1 MATYLNDVQGNIP
14 DIGKFN
20 PNYTFYAEALQSRQS
35 AYDTNHEKLNNL
47 YGSLLN
53 GGMFRD
59 ENIKSRDE
67 FFKAISDDIK
77 KISGSDLSSPQN
89 VIAAERVFNQI
100 LDNKYVKQDLY
111 NYRKAQ
117 STQKHI
123 DNLRLYDKEG
133 KYWEGMDQLLN
144 YQILD
149 YKEADRDSAL
159 NVNIGDIAEGVNV
172 NDLIAKSLKDMN
184 LGDVV
189 QEISDG
195 KYITKYT
202 NGEIARSKYNMA
214 IRAILMND
222 ASVSSFYRAQGELAR
237 RNEIQALRSQG
248 MTKEQ
253 ATAQYRYNTTLSMLD
268 ENEEKYRTAYSTL
281 KNALKDKSISPEQ
294 RLDGKKTLEA
304 YNKEIAK
311 IDAQQLRLRDEAS
324 MQPQEVQDNYNRLMQ
339 FLDTEK
345 NTLKNESNSLNL
357 KSGEDVISL
366 SNIDVILG
374 DAFLNKTI
382 SDYTNLYV
390 QKDMKVEKRV
400 DEYGLEDVRY
410 RHALE
415 LEETKQENR
424 IKLEEYKKR
433 LEGNKNNPINP
444 TITPSTGIPGLS
456 NDESIDYDEGEIG
469 RYRDHSLEFRYND
482 AVSNLSAAVDDRNDF
497 LDKVMETE
505 TAKVQFKKEFGFDYK
520 KEKKQEYQRR
530 LLYDKI
536 LKNPKS
542 WILEKDAA
550 QFTELNKKLNIAES
564 KRQGA
569 LNEVTEKIKTIPW
582 NNLQGKAVG
591 NNCYPLLGY
600 LAEQL
605 EVKNGKVVG
614 FTNDKRK
621 DDAAY
626 VNTYRE
632 LLKLSGLKNTVEV
645 TRSDPSK
652 KVYKNGTL
660 VPVSYKTKEFIGDDI
675 IIASRNNKDEA
686 KIGVYKNTQV
696 VGTDDFE
703 TQMENWN
710 NMDVYLGESGRAMTF
725 SLLNGALGAS
735 GTATGWSNSRMITFN
750 DNVNS
755 ESYSEYQPIKRKMD
769 AYLNSE
775 TVYGEN
781 GSKLGEDD
789 LKEMRKSFMSGA
801 LGASGTVSI
810 TSNNGDPEKISVKFT
825 AGDTGKVYFFNMPK
839 TVLNEAPRLTRML
852 ESSTYFSG
860 NEDITIRP
868 TQMNG
873 ESVTI
878 RGNKLIYAGRE
889 IPNFQLNFDQYDR
902 VGLIEY
908 CINNLAIDANRNII
922 IR

>member
-1 MATYLNDVQGNIP
+1 MATYLKDVQGNIP
-14 DIGKFN
+14 DIEKFN

-117 STQKHI
+117 SKQKYI

-281 KNALKDKSISPEQ
+281 KKALKDKSISPEQ

-382 SDYTNLYV
+382 SDYTNLYI

-400 DEYGLEDVRY
+400 DEYGLEAVRY
-410 RHALE
+410 SHELE

-424 IKLEEYKKR
+424 IKLELIKQ
-433 LEGNKNNPINP
+433 GNNNP

-456 NDESIDYDEGEIG
+456 NDERIDYDEGEIG

-482 AVSNLSAAVDDRNDF
+482 AVSNLSAVVDERNDF

-582 NNLQGKAVG
+582 NNLQGSAVG
-591 NNCYPLLGY
+591 NEGYSLLGY

-605 EVKNGKVVG
+605 EIKNGKVVG

-626 VNTYRE
+626 VNTYKE
-632 LLKLSGLKNTVEV
+632 LLKLSGLKNTMES
-645 TRSDPSK
+645 TRFDPSK
-652 KVYKNGTL
+652 KVYKYGTA
-660 VPVSYKTKEFIGDDI
+660 VPASYETKKVIGDDF
-675 IIASRNNKDEA
+675 IIALRNQKDKA
-686 KIGVYKNTQV
+686 KIGVYENTQF

-703 TQMENWN
+703 TQMSNWN

-769 AYLNSE
+769 ANLNSE
-775 TVYGEN
+775 TVYDEA
-781 GSKLGEDD
+781 GSELVGED
-789 LKEMRKSFMSGA
+789 LEKMRKSFMSGA
-801 LGASGTVSI
+801 GNTTGTVSI
-810 TSNNGDPEKISVKFT
+810 TSNNGDSEKISVKFT

-839 TVLNEAPRLTRML
+839 TVLDEAPRLTRML

>member
-1 MATYLNDVQGNIP
+1 MATYLKDVQGNIP
-14 DIGKFN
+14 DIEKFN

-59 ENIKSRDE
+59 EDIKSRDE

-117 STQKHI
+117 SKQKYI

-159 NVNIGDIAEGVNV
+159 DVNIGDIAEGVNV

-195 KYITKYT
+195 NYITKYT

-294 RLDGKKTLEA
+294 RLDGKRTLEA

-345 NTLKNESNSLNL
+345 NTLKNESNSLKL

-382 SDYTNLYV
+382 SDYTNLYI

-400 DEYGLEDVRY
+400 DEYGLEAVRY
-410 RHALE
+410 KHELE
-415 LEETKQENR
+415 LEETRQENR
-424 IKLEEYKKR
+424 EELERIKQ
-433 LEGNKNNPINP
+433 GNKAINP

-482 AVSNLSAAVDDRNDF
+482 AVSNLSAVVDERNDF

-564 KRQGA
+564 KRQGV

-591 NNCYPLLGY
+591 NDGYSLLGY

-626 VNTYRE
+626 VNTYKE
-632 LLKLSGLKNTVEV
+632 LLKLSGLKNTKEV
-645 TRSDPSK
+645 TRFDPSK
-652 KVYKNGTL
+652 KVYKNGTA
-660 VPVSYKTKEFIGDDI
+660 VPVSYKTKEVIGDDY
-675 IIASRNNKDEA
+675 IIALRNTKDKA
-686 KIGVYKNTQV
+686 KIGVYENTQV

-703 TQMENWN
+703 TQMNNWN

-769 AYLNSE
+769 ANLNSE
-775 TVYGEN
+775 TVYDEN
-781 GSKLGEDD
+781 GNKLEGED
-789 LKEMRKSFMSGA
+789 LEKMRKSFMSGA
-801 LGASGTVSI
+801 GNTTGTLSI

-839 TVLNEAPRLTRML
+839 TVLDETPRLTRML

-908 CINNLAIDANRNII
+908 CINRLAIDANRNII

>member
-1 MATYLNDVQGNIP
+1 MATYLKDVQGNIP
-14 DIGKFN
+14 DIEKFN

-59 ENIKSRDE
+59 EDIKSRDE

-117 STQKHI
+117 SKQKYI

-159 NVNIGDIAEGVNV
+159 DVNIGDIAEGVNV

-195 KYITKYT
+195 NYITKYT

-294 RLDGKKTLEA
+294 RLDGKRTLEA

-345 NTLKNESNSLNL
+345 NTLKNESNSLKL

-382 SDYTNLYV
+382 SDYTNLYI

-410 RHALE
+410 RHELK
-415 LEETKQENR
+415 LEETRQENR
-424 IKLEEYKKR
+424 EKLELIKQ
-433 LEGNKNNPINP
+433 GNKATNP

-456 NDESIDYDEGEIG
+456 NNERIDYDEGEIG

-482 AVSNLSAAVDDRNDF
+482 AVSNLSAVVDERNDF

-582 NNLQGKAVG
+582 NNLQGSAVVG
-591 NNCYPLLGY
+591 INGYTLLGY

-626 VNTYRE
+626 VNTYKE
-632 LLKLSGLKNTVEV
+632 LLKLSGLKNTQEV
-645 TRSDPSK
+645 TRYDPSK
-652 KVYKNGTL
+652 KVYKEGTAI
-660 VPVSYKTKEFIGDDI
+660 PVAYKTKEVIGDNFI
-675 IIASRNNKDEA
+675 MALRNQKDKA
-686 KIGVYKNTQV
+686 KIGVYENTQV
-696 VGTDDFE
+696 VGYNDFE
-703 TQMENWN
+703 TQMNNWN
-710 NMDVYLGESGRAMTF
+710 HLDVYLGESGRAMTF

-769 AYLNSE
+769 ANLNSE
-775 TVYGEN
+775 TVYGED
-781 GSKLGEDD
+781 GSKLAGED
-789 LKEMRKSFMSGA
+789 LEEMRKSFMSGA
-801 LGASGTVSI
+801 GNTTGTLSI

-825 AGDTGKVYFFNMPK
+825 AGGTGKVYFFNMPK
-839 TVLNEAPRLTRML
+839 TVLDESPRVTRML

-889 IPNFQLNFDQYDR
+889 IPNLQLNFDQYDR
-902 VGLIEY
+902 VGLIED
-908 CINNLAIDANRNII
+908 CINHLAIDANRNII

>member
-1 MATYLNDVQGNIP
+1 MATYLKDVQGNIP
-14 DIGKFN
+14 NIEKFN

-59 ENIKSRDE
+59 EDIKSRDE

-100 LDNKYVKQDLY
+100 LDNKYIKQDLY

-117 STQKHI
+117 SEQKHI

-159 NVNIGDIAEGVNV
+159 DVNIGDIAEGVNV

-195 KYITKYT
+195 NYITKYT

-237 RNEIQALRSQG
+237 RNGIQALRSQG

-294 RLDGKKTLEA
+294 RLDGKRTLEA

-345 NTLKNESNSLNL
+345 NTLKNESNSLKL
-357 KSGEDVISL
+357 KSGEDVMSL

-382 SDYTNLYV
+382 SDYTNLYI

-400 DEYGLEDVRY
+400 DEYGLEAVRY
-410 RHALE
+410 RHELE
-415 LEETKQENR
+415 LEEIKQENR
-424 IKLEEYKKR
+424 EKLER
-433 LEGNKNNPINP
+433 NKAINP

-482 AVSNLSAAVDDRNDF
+482 AVSNLSAVVDERNDF

-582 NNLQGKAVG
+582 NNLQGRAVG
-591 NNCYPLLGY
+591 NEGYSLLGY

-632 LLKLSGLKNTVEV
+632 LLKLSGLKDTREV
-645 TRSDPSK
+645 IRSK
-652 KVYKNGTL
+652 KVYKYGTTA
-660 VPVSYKTKEFIGDDI
+660 PVAYRTKEVIGDDF
-675 IIASRNNKDEA
+675 IIASRNKKDKA
-686 KIGVYKNTQV
+686 KVGVYENTQF
-696 VGTDDFE
+696 VGFDDFE
-703 TQMENWN
+703 TQMSNWDD
-710 NMDVYLGESGRAMTF
+710 MDVYLGESGRAMTF
-725 SLLNGALGAS
+725 ALLNGALGAS

-755 ESYSEYQPIKRKMD
+755 ELYSEYQPIKTKMD
-769 AYLNSE
+769 ANLNSQ
-775 TVYGEN
+775 TVYDEKGTKLDGEN
-781 GSKLGEDD
+781 LD
-789 LKEMRKSFMSGA
+789 EMRKSFMSGA
-801 LGASGTVSI
+801 GNTTGTLSI

-839 TVLNEAPRLTRML
+839 TVLDETPRITRML

-908 CINNLAIDANRNII
+908 CINHLAINANRNII

>member
-1 MATYLNDVQGNIP
+1 MATYLKDVQGNIP
-14 DIGKFN
+14 DIEKFN

-59 ENIKSRDE
+59 EDIKSRDE

-117 STQKHI
+117 SKQKYI

-159 NVNIGDIAEGVNV
+159 DVNIGDIAEGVNV

-195 KYITKYT
+195 NYITKYT

-294 RLDGKKTLEA
+294 RLDGKRTLEA

-311 IDAQQLRLRDEAS
+311 IDAQQLRLQDEAS

-345 NTLKNESNSLNL
+345 NTLKNESNSLKL

-374 DAFLNKTI
+374 DAFLNKTV
-382 SDYTNLYV
+382 SDYTNLYI

-410 RHALE
+410 RHELK
-415 LEETKQENR
+415 LEETRQENR
-424 IKLEEYKKR
+424 EKLEQIKQ
-433 LEGNKNNPINP
+433 GNKAINP

-469 RYRDHSLEFRYND
+469 RYRDHSMEFRYND
-482 AVSNLSAAVDDRNDF
+482 AVSNLSAVVGERNDF

-582 NNLQGKAVG
+582 NNLQGSAVAG
-591 NNCYPLLGY
+591 IDGYTLLGY
-600 LAEQL
+600 LTEQL

-626 VNTYRE
+626 VNTYKE
-632 LLKLSGLKNTVEV
+632 LLKLSGLKNTKEV

-652 KVYKNGTL
+652 KVYKDGTA
-660 VPVSYKTKEFIGDDI
+660 VPVSYKTKEVIGDDY
-675 IIASRNNKDEA
+675 IIALRNQKDKA
-686 KIGVYKNTQV
+686 KIGVYENTQV
-696 VGTDDFE
+696 VGYDDFE
-703 TQMENWN
+703 TQMNNWN

-725 SLLNGALGAS
+725 ALLNGALGAS

-755 ESYSEYQPIKRKMD
+755 ELYSEYQPIKTKMD
-769 AYLNSE
+769 ANLNSE
-775 TVYGEN
+775 TVYDEDRNILKGE
-781 GSKLGEDD
+781 KL
-789 LKEMRKSFMSGA
+789 KTMRKSFMSGA
-801 LGASGTVSI
+801 GNTTGTLSI

-825 AGDTGKVYFFNMPK
+825 AGDTGEVYFFNMPK
-839 TVLNEAPRLTRML
+839 TVLDETPRLTRML

-908 CINNLAIDANRNII
+908 CINHLAINANRNII
-922 IR
+922 IRN

>member
-1 MATYLNDVQGNIP
+1 MATYLKDVQGNIP
-14 DIGKFN
+14 NIEKFN

-59 ENIKSRDE
+59 EDIKSRDE

-100 LDNKYVKQDLY
+100 LDNKYIKQDLY

-117 STQKHI
+117 SKQKYI

-133 KYWEGMDQLLN
+133 KYWEGMGQLLN

-159 NVNIGDIAEGVNV
+159 DVNIGDIAEGVNV

-195 KYITKYT
+195 HYITKYT

-294 RLDGKKTLEA
+294 RLDGKRTLEA

-345 NTLKNESNSLNL
+345 NTLKNERNSLKL

-382 SDYTNLYV
+382 SDYTNLYI

-410 RHALE
+410 RHELE
-415 LEETKQENR
+415 LEEVKQENR
-424 IKLEEYKKR
+424 EKLELIKQ
-433 LEGNKNNPINP
+433 GNKAIKP

-456 NDESIDYDEGEIG
+456 NDERIEYDEGEIG
-469 RYRDHSLEFRYND
+469 RYRDHSLEFRYNE
-482 AVSNLSAAVDDRNDF
+482 AVSNLSAVVDERNDF

-550 QFTELNKKLNIAES
+550 QFTELNKKLNIAEA

-569 LNEVTEKIKTIPW
+569 LNEVTEKIKKIPW
-582 NNLQGKAVG
+582 NNLQGSAVG
-591 NNCYPLLGY
+591 NDGYSLLGY

-626 VNTYRE
+626 VNTYKE
-632 LLKLSGLKNTVEV
+632 LLKLSGLKTTQEV
-645 TRSDPSK
+645 TK
-652 KVYKNGTL
+652 AYKYGTT
-660 VPVSYKTKEFIGDDI
+660 VPLFSYKTNSYKTKKVIGDDF
-675 IIASRNNKDEA
+675 IIALRNEKDKA
-686 KIGVYKNTQV
+686 KIGVYENTQF

-703 TQMENWN
+703 TDMDNWN
-710 NMDVYLGESGRAMTF
+710 KMDVYLGESGRAMTF
-725 SLLNGALGAS
+725 ALLNGALGAS

-755 ESYSEYQPIKRKMD
+755 ESYSEYLPIKTKMD
-769 AYLNSE
+769 ANLNSV
-775 TVYGEN
+775 TVYDGN
-781 GSKLGEDD
+781 GSKLDGEG
-789 LKEMRKSFMSGA
+789 LEEMRKSFMSGA
-801 LGASGTVSI
+801 GNTTGTLSI

-839 TVLNEAPRLTRML
+839 TVLDETPRITRML

-908 CINNLAIDANRNII
+908 CINRLAIDANKNII

>member
-1 MATYLNDVQGNIP
+1 MATYLKDVQGNIP
-14 DIGKFN
+14 DIEKFN

-59 ENIKSRDE
+59 EDIKSRDE

-89 VIAAERVFNQI
+89 VIAAERVFNQV

-117 STQKHI
+117 SKQKYI

-144 YQILD
+144 YQISD
-149 YKEADRDSAL
+149 YKELDRDSAL
-159 NVNIGDIAEGVNV
+159 DVNIGDIAEGVNV

-195 KYITKYT
+195 NYITKYT

-294 RLDGKKTLEA
+294 RLDGKRTLEA

-311 IDAQQLRLRDEAS
+311 IDAQQLRLQDEAS

-345 NTLKNESNSLNL
+345 NTLKNESNSLKL

-382 SDYTNLYV
+382 SDYTNLYI

-400 DEYGLEDVRY
+400 DEYGLEAVRY
-410 RHALE
+410 GHELK
-415 LEETKQENR
+415 LEETRQENR
-424 IKLEEYKKR
+424 IELEKIKQ
-433 LEGNKNNPINP
+433 GNKAINP

-456 NDESIDYDEGEIG
+456 NDERIDYDEGEIG

-482 AVSNLSAAVDDRNDF
+482 AVSNLSAVVDERNDL

-569 LNEVTEKIKTIPW
+569 LNEVTEKIKTVPW
-582 NNLQGKAVG
+582 NNLQGSAVG
-591 NNCYPLLGY
+591 NEGYSLLGY

-626 VNTYRE
+626 VNTYKE
-632 LLKLSGLKNTVEV
+632 LLKLSGLKNTKEV
-645 TRSDPSK
+645 TRFDPSK
-652 KVYKNGTL
+652 KVYKDGMA
-660 VPVSYKTKEFIGDDI
+660 VPVSYKTKEVIGDDF
-675 IIASRNNKDEA
+675 IIASRNKKDKAE
-686 KIGVYKNTQV
+686 KGVYDNTQV

-703 TQMENWN
+703 TQMNNWN

-755 ESYSEYQPIKRKMD
+755 ELYSEYQPIKTKMD
-769 AYLNSE
+769 ANLNSE
-775 TVYGEN
+775 KTVYDEKGE
-781 GSKLGEDD
+781 KLDEEK
-789 LKEMRKSFMSGA
+789 LAEMRKSFMSGA
-801 LGASGTVSI
+801 GNTTGTLSI
-810 TSNNGDPEKISVKFT
+810 TSNNGDSEKISVKFT

-839 TVLNEAPRLTRML
+839 TVLDETPRITRML

-908 CINNLAIDANRNII
+908 CINRLAIDANRNII

>member
-1 MATYLNDVQGNIP
+1 MATYLKDVQGNIP
-14 DIGKFN
+14 DIEKFN

-59 ENIKSRDE
+59 EDIKSRDE

-117 STQKHI
+117 SKQKYI

-159 NVNIGDIAEGVNV
+159 DVNIGDIAEGVNV

-195 KYITKYT
+195 NYITKYT

-294 RLDGKKTLEA
+294 RLDGKRTLEA

-311 IDAQQLRLRDEAS
+311 IDAQQLRLQDEAS

-345 NTLKNESNSLNL
+345 NTLKNESNSLKL

-382 SDYTNLYV
+382 SDYTNLYI

-400 DEYGLEDVRY
+400 NEYGLEDVRY
-410 RHALE
+410 RHELE
-415 LEETKQENR
+415 LEDTRQENR
-424 IKLEEYKKR
+424 IKLERIKQ
-433 LEGNKNNPINP
+433 GNKPINP

-456 NDESIDYDEGEIG
+456 NDEKINYDEGEIG
-469 RYRDHSLEFRYND
+469 RYRDHSLEFRYNN
-482 AVSNLSAAVDDRNDF
+482 AVSNLSAVVDERNDF

-569 LNEVTEKIKTIPW
+569 LNEVTEKIKTIHW
-582 NNLQGKAVG
+582 NNLQGSAVG
-591 NNCYPLLGY
+591 NNGYSLLGY

-632 LLKLSGLKNTVEV
+632 LLKLSGLGNTRELI
-645 TRSDPSK
+645 RSDPSK
-652 KVYKNGTL
+652 KVYKDGIYIPAT
-660 VPVSYKTKEFIGDDI
+660 YKTREFLGDDL
-675 IIASRNNKDEA
+675 IIASRNEKDKA
-686 KIGVYKNTQV
+686 KIGVYENTQV

-703 TQMENWN
+703 TDMNNWN

-755 ESYSEYQPIKRKMD
+755 ESYSEYQPIKTKMD
-769 AYLNSE
+769 ANLNSE
-775 TVYGEN
+775 TVY
-781 GSKLGEDD
+781 DD
-789 LKEMRKSFMSGA
+789 NESELTGDELAKMRKSFMSGA
-801 LGASGTVSI
+801 GNTTGTLSI
-810 TSNNGDPEKISVKFT
+810 TSNNGDSEKISVKFT
-825 AGDTGKVYFFNMPK
+825 AGDTGEVYFFKMPK
-839 TVLNEAPRLTRML
+839 TVLDEAPRLTRML

>member
-1 MATYLNDVQGNIP
+1 MATYLKDVQGNIP
-14 DIGKFN
+14 DIEKFN

-59 ENIKSRDE
+59 EDIKSRDE

-89 VIAAERVFNQI
+89 VIAAERVFTQI
-100 LDNKYVKQDLY
+100 LDNKYIKQDLY

-117 STQKHI
+117 SEQKHI

-195 KYITKYT
+195 YHITKYT

-281 KNALKDKSISPEQ
+281 KNALKDKNISPEQ
-294 RLDGKKTLEA
+294 RLDGKRTLKA
-304 YNKEIAK
+304 YDKEIAK

-345 NTLKNESNSLNL
+345 NTLKNERNSLKL

-382 SDYTNLYV
+382 SDYTNLYI

-410 RHALE
+410 KHELE
-415 LEETKQENR
+415 LEEVRQVNR
-424 IKLEEYKKR
+424 EKLELIKQ
-433 LEGNKNNPINP
+433 GNKAINP

-456 NDESIDYDEGEIG
+456 NDESIEYDEGEIG
-469 RYRDHSLEFRYND
+469 RYRDHSLEFRYNE
-482 AVSNLSAAVDDRNDF
+482 AVSNLSAVVDERNDF

-582 NNLQGKAVG
+582 NNLQGSAVG
-591 NNCYPLLGY
+591 NEGYSLLGY

-626 VNTYRE
+626 IKTYRE
-632 LLKLSGLKNTVEV
+632 LLKLSGLKDTREV
-645 TRSDPSK
+645 TRAK
-652 KVYKNGTL
+652 KGLVYP
-660 VPVSYKTKEFIGDDI
+660 VPYKTKEVIGDDF
-675 IIASRNNKDEA
+675 IIASRNKKDKA
-686 KIGVYKNTQV
+686 KVGVYENTQF
-696 VGTDDFE
+696 VGFDDFE
-703 TQMENWN
+703 TQMNNWN
-710 NMDVYLGESGRAMTF
+710 YMDVYLGESGRAMTF
-725 SLLNGALGAS
+725 ALLNGALGAS

-755 ESYSEYQPIKRKMD
+755 ELYSEYQPIKTKMD
-769 AYLNSE
+769 ANLNSQ
-775 TVYGEN
+775 TVYDDIGK
-781 GSKLGEDD
+781 KLTGED
-789 LKEMRKSFMSGA
+789 LEKMRKSFMSGA
-801 LGASGTVSI
+801 GNTTGTLSI

-839 TVLNEAPRLTRML
+839 TVLDETPRITRML

-908 CINNLAIDANRNII
+908 CINHLAIGANRNII

>member
-1 MATYLNDVQGNIP
+1 MATYLKDVQGNIP
-14 DIGKFN
+14 DIEKFN

-59 ENIKSRDE
+59 EDIKSRDE

-89 VIAAERVFNQI
+89 VIAAERVFNQV

-117 STQKHI
+117 SKQKYI

-159 NVNIGDIAEGVNV
+159 DVNIGDIAEGVNV

-195 KYITKYT
+195 NYITKYT

-294 RLDGKKTLEA
+294 RLDGKRTLEA

-311 IDAQQLRLRDEAS
+311 IDAQQLRLQDEAS

-345 NTLKNESNSLNL
+345 NTLKNESNSLKL

-382 SDYTNLYV
+382 SDYTNLYI

-400 DEYGLEDVRY
+400 DEYGLEAVRY
-410 RHALE
+410 GHELK
-415 LEETKQENR
+415 LEETRQENR
-424 IKLEEYKKR
+424 IELEKIKQ
-433 LEGNKNNPINP
+433 GNKAINP

-456 NDESIDYDEGEIG
+456 NDERIDYDEGEIG

-482 AVSNLSAAVDDRNDF
+482 AVSNLSAVVDERNDF

-569 LNEVTEKIKTIPW
+569 LNEVTEKIKTVPW
-582 NNLQGKAVG
+582 NNLQGSAVG
-591 NNCYPLLGY
+591 NEGYSLLGY

-626 VNTYRE
+626 VNTYKE
-632 LLKLSGLKNTVEV
+632 LLKLSGLKNTKEV
-645 TRSDPSK
+645 IRSK
-652 KVYKNGTL
+652 QVYKDGVTI
-660 VPVSYKTKEFIGDDI
+660 PVAYRTKEVVGDNF
-675 IIASRNNKDEA
+675 IIASRNKKDKAE
-686 KIGVYKNTQV
+686 KGVYDNTQV

-703 TQMENWN
+703 TDMNNWN

-755 ESYSEYQPIKRKMD
+755 ESYSEYQPIKTKMD
-769 AYLNSE
+769 ANLNSE
-775 TVYGEN
+775 KTVYDEKGE
-781 GSKLGEDD
+781 KLDEEE
-789 LKEMRKSFMSGA
+789 LAEMRKSFMSGA
-801 LGASGTVSI
+801 GNTTGTLSI
-810 TSNNGDPEKISVKFT
+810 TSNNGDSEKISVKFT

-839 TVLNEAPRLTRML
+839 TVLDETPRLTRML

-908 CINNLAIDANRNII
+908 CINRLAIDANRNII

>member
-1 MATYLNDVQGNIP
+1 MATYLKDVQGNIP
-14 DIGKFN
+14 NIEKFN

-59 ENIKSRDE
+59 EDIKSRDE

-89 VIAAERVFNQI
+89 VIAAERVFNQV

-117 STQKHI
+117 SKQKYI

-144 YQILD
+144 YQISD

-159 NVNIGDIAEGVNV
+159 DVNIGDIAEGVNV

-195 KYITKYT
+195 NYITKYT

-294 RLDGKKTLEA
+294 RLDGKRTLEA

-311 IDAQQLRLRDEAS
+311 IDAQQLRLGDEAS

-345 NTLKNESNSLNL
+345 NTLKNESNSLKL

-382 SDYTNLYV
+382 SDYTNLYI

-410 RHALE
+410 KHELE
-415 LEETKQENR
+415 LEETRQENR
-424 IKLEEYKKR
+424 IKLEQIKQ
-433 LEGNKNNPINP
+433 GNKAINP
-444 TITPSTGIPGLS
+444 TITPSTGIPVLS

-482 AVSNLSAAVDDRNDF
+482 AVSNLSAVVDERNDF

-582 NNLQGKAVG
+582 NNLQGRAVG
-591 NNCYPLLGY
+591 NDGYSLLGY

-605 EVKNGKVVG
+605 EVKNGKIVG

-626 VNTYRE
+626 VNTYKE
-632 LLKLSGLKNTVEV
+632 LLKLSGLKNTKEF
-645 TRSDPSK
+645 TRDG
-652 KVYKNGTL
+652 NAFL
-660 VPVSYKTKEFIGDDI
+660 VSYKTKVVIGDDF
-675 IIASRNNKDEA
+675 IIASRNKKDKA
-686 KIGVYKNTQV
+686 KIGVYENTQF
-696 VGTDDFE
+696 VGYDDFE
-703 TQMENWN
+703 TQMNNWN

-769 AYLNSE
+769 ANLNSE
-775 TVYGEN
+775 TVYDEGGN
-781 GSKLGEDD
+781 KLGGDD
-789 LKEMRKSFMSGA
+789 LEKMRKSFMSGA
-801 LGASGTVSI
+801 GNTTGTLSI

-825 AGDTGKVYFFNMPK
+825 AGDTGEVYFFNMPK
-839 TVLNEAPRLTRML
+839 TVLDETPRLTRML
-852 ESSTYFSG
+852 ESSKYFSG

-908 CINNLAIDANRNII
+908 CINRLAIDANRNII

>member
-1 MATYLNDVQGNIP
+1 MATYLKDVQGNIP
-14 DIGKFN
+14 DIEKFN

-59 ENIKSRDE
+59 EDIKSRDE

-89 VIAAERVFNQI
+89 VIAAERVFNQV

-117 STQKHI
+117 SKQKYI

-159 NVNIGDIAEGVNV
+159 DVNIGDIAEGVNV

-195 KYITKYT
+195 NYITKYT

-294 RLDGKKTLEA
+294 RLDGKRTLEA

-311 IDAQQLRLRDEAS
+311 IDAQQLRLQDEAS

-345 NTLKNESNSLNL
+345 NTLKNESNSLKL

-382 SDYTNLYV
+382 SDYTNLYI

-400 DEYGLEDVRY
+400 DEYGLETVRY
-410 RHALE
+410 RHELE
-415 LEETKQENR
+415 LEETRQENR
-424 IKLEEYKKR
+424 KELERIKQ
-433 LEGNKNNPINP
+433 GNKAINP
-444 TITPSTGIPGLS
+444 AITPSTGIPGLS
-456 NDESIDYDEGEIG
+456 NDERIDYDEGEIG

-482 AVSNLSAAVDDRNDF
+482 AVSNLSAVVDERNDF

-505 TAKVQFKKEFGFDYK
+505 TAKVQF
-520 KEKKQEYQRR
+520 
-530 LLYDKI
+530 
-536 LKNPKS
+536 
-542 WILEKDAA
+542 
-550 QFTELNKKLNIAES
+550 T
-564 KRQGA
+564 
-569 LNEVTEKIKTIPW
+569 
-582 NNLQGKAVG
+582 
-591 NNCYPLLGY
+591 
-600 LAEQL
+600 
-605 EVKNGKVVG
+605 
-614 FTNDKRK
+614 
-621 DDAAY
+621 
-626 VNTYRE
+626 
-632 LLKLSGLKNTVEV
+632 
-645 TRSDPSK
+645 
-652 KVYKNGTL
+652 
-660 VPVSYKTKEFIGDDI
+660 
-675 IIASRNNKDEA
+675 
-686 KIGVYKNTQV
+686 
-696 VGTDDFE
+696 
-703 TQMENWN
+703 
-710 NMDVYLGESGRAMTF
+710 
-725 SLLNGALGAS
+725 
-735 GTATGWSNSRMITFN
+735 
-750 DNVNS
+750 
-755 ESYSEYQPIKRKMD
+755 
-769 AYLNSE
+769 
-775 TVYGEN
+775 
-781 GSKLGEDD
+781 
-789 LKEMRKSFMSGA
+789 
-801 LGASGTVSI
+801 
-810 TSNNGDPEKISVKFT
+810 
-825 AGDTGKVYFFNMPK
+825 
-839 TVLNEAPRLTRML
+839 
-852 ESSTYFSG
+852 
-860 NEDITIRP
+860 
-868 TQMNG
+868 
-873 ESVTI
+873 
-878 RGNKLIYAGRE
+878 
-889 IPNFQLNFDQYDR
+889 
-902 VGLIEY
+902 
-908 CINNLAIDANRNII
+908 
-922 IR
+922 

>member
-1 MATYLNDVQGNIP
+1 MATYLKDVQGNIP
-14 DIGKFN
+14 DIEKFN

-117 STQKHI
+117 SKQKYI

-382 SDYTNLYV
+382 SDYTNLYI

-410 RHALE
+410 RHELE
-415 LEETKQENR
+415 LEETRQENR
-424 IKLEEYKKR
+424 EKLELIKQ
-433 LEGNKNNPINP
+433 GNKAINP

-456 NDESIDYDEGEIG
+456 NDERIDYDEGEIG
-469 RYRDHSLEFRYND
+469 RYRDHSLEFRYNS
-482 AVSNLSAAVDDRNDF
+482 AVSDLSAVVDERNDF

-569 LNEVTEKIKTIPW
+569 LNEVTEKIKIIPW
-582 NNLQGKAVG
+582 NNLQVSAVG
-591 NNCYPLLGY
+591 NEGYSLLGY

-626 VNTYRE
+626 VNTYKE
-632 LLKLSGLKNTVEV
+632 LLKLSGLKNTREV
-645 TRSDPSK
+645 IRSK
-652 KVYKNGTL
+652 REYKDGMAI
-660 VPVSYKTKEFIGDDI
+660 PVAYRTKEVIGDDF
-675 IIASRNNKDEA
+675 IIASRNKKDKA
-686 KIGVYKNTQV
+686 KIGVYENTQF

-703 TQMENWN
+703 TQMNNWN

-725 SLLNGALGAS
+725 SLLNGALGVS

-769 AYLNSE
+769 ANLNSE
-775 TVYGEN
+775 TVYDEN
-781 GSKLGEDD
+781 GSKLEGEDLD
-789 LKEMRKSFMSGA
+789 KMRKSFMSGA
-801 LGASGTVSI
+801 GNTTGTVSI

-839 TVLNEAPRLTRML
+839 TVLDEAPRSTRML

>member
-1 MATYLNDVQGNIP
+1 MATYLKDVQGNIP
-14 DIGKFN
+14 DIEKFN

-59 ENIKSRDE
+59 EDIKSRDE

-117 STQKHI
+117 SKQKYI

-159 NVNIGDIAEGVNV
+159 DVNIGDIAEGVNV

-195 KYITKYT
+195 NYITKYT

-294 RLDGKKTLEA
+294 RLDGKRTLEA

-311 IDAQQLRLRDEAS
+311 IDAQQLRLQDEAS

-345 NTLKNESNSLNL
+345 NTLKNESNSLKL

-382 SDYTNLYV
+382 SDYTNLYI

-400 DEYGLEDVRY
+400 NEYGLEDVRY
-410 RHALE
+410 RHELE
-415 LEETKQENR
+415 LEDTRQENR
-424 IKLEEYKKR
+424 IKLERIKQ
-433 LEGNKNNPINP
+433 GNKPINP

-482 AVSNLSAAVDDRNDF
+482 AVSNLSAVVDERNDF

-582 NNLQGKAVG
+582 NNLQGSAVG
-591 NNCYPLLGY
+591 NDGYSLLGY

-632 LLKLSGLKNTVEV
+632 LLKLSGLGNTRELI
-645 TRSDPSK
+645 RSDPSK
-652 KVYKNGTL
+652 KVYKDGIYIPAT
-660 VPVSYKTKEFIGDDI
+660 YKTREFLGDDL
-675 IIASRNNKDEA
+675 IIASRNEKDKA
-686 KIGVYKNTQV
+686 KIGVYENTQV

-703 TQMENWN
+703 TDMNNWN

-750 DNVNS
+750 NNVNS
-755 ESYSEYQPIKRKMD
+755 ESYSEYQPIKTKMD
-769 AYLNSE
+769 ANLNSE
-775 TVYGEN
+775 TVYDDKGN
-781 GSKLGEDD
+781 KLVDVED
-789 LKEMRKSFMSGA
+789 LAEMRKSFMSGA
-801 LGASGTVSI
+801 GNTTGTLSI
-810 TSNNGDPEKISVKFT
+810 TSNNGDSEKISVKFT
-825 AGDTGKVYFFNMPK
+825 AGDTGEVYFFNMPK
-839 TVLNEAPRLTRML
+839 TVLDETPRVTRML

-902 VGLIEY
+902 EGLIED
-908 CINNLAIDANRNII
+908 CINHLAIDANRNII

>member
-1 MATYLNDVQGNIP
+1 MATYLKDVQGNIP
-14 DIGKFN
+14 DIEKFN

-59 ENIKSRDE
+59 EDIKSRDE

-100 LDNKYVKQDLY
+100 LGNKYVKQDLY

-117 STQKHI
+117 SKQKYI

-159 NVNIGDIAEGVNV
+159 DVNIGDIAEGVNV

-195 KYITKYT
+195 NYITKYT

-294 RLDGKKTLEA
+294 RLDGKRTLEA

-311 IDAQQLRLRDEAS
+311 IDAQQLRLQDEAS

-345 NTLKNESNSLNL
+345 NTLKNESNSLKL

-382 SDYTNLYV
+382 SDYTNLYI

-400 DEYGLEDVRY
+400 DEYGLEAVRY
-410 RHALE
+410 GHELK
-415 LEETKQENR
+415 LEETRQENR
-424 IKLEEYKKR
+424 IELEKIKQ
-433 LEGNKNNPINP
+433 GNKAINP

-482 AVSNLSAAVDDRNDF
+482 AVSNLSAVVDERNDF

-582 NNLQGKAVG
+582 NNLQGSAVG
-591 NNCYPLLGY
+591 NEGYSLLGY

-626 VNTYRE
+626 VNTYKE
-632 LLKLSGLKNTVEV
+632 LLKLSGLKNTKEV
-645 TRSDPSK
+645 TRFDPSK
-652 KVYKNGTL
+652 KVYKDGMA
-660 VPVSYKTKEFIGDDI
+660 VPVSYKTKEVIGDDF
-675 IIASRNNKDEA
+675 IIASRNKKDKAE
-686 KIGVYKNTQV
+686 KGVYDNTQV
-696 VGTDDFE
+696 VGYDDFE
-703 TQMENWN
+703 TQMNNWN

-750 DNVNS
+750 NNVNS
-755 ESYSEYQPIKRKMD
+755 ESYSEYQPIKTKMD
-769 AYLNSE
+769 ANLNSE
-775 TVYGEN
+775 KTVYDEKGE
-781 GSKLGEDD
+781 KLDEEE
-789 LKEMRKSFMSGA
+789 LAEMRKSFMSGA
-801 LGASGTVSI
+801 GNTTGTISI
-810 TSNNGDPEKISVKFT
+810 TSNNGDAEKISVKFT

-839 TVLNEAPRLTRML
+839 TVLDEAPRITRML

-908 CINNLAIDANRNII
+908 CINRLAIDANRNII

>member
-1 MATYLNDVQGNIP
+1 MATYLKDVQGNIP
-14 DIGKFN
+14 DIEKFN

-59 ENIKSRDE
+59 EDIKSRDE

-89 VIAAERVFNQI
+89 VIAAERVFTQI
-100 LDNKYVKQDLY
+100 LDNKYIKQDLY

-117 STQKHI
+117 SKQKYI

-159 NVNIGDIAEGVNV
+159 DVNIGDIAEGVNV

-195 KYITKYT
+195 YHITKYT

-222 ASVSSFYRAQGELAR
+222 ASVTSFYRAQGELAR

-281 KNALKDKSISPEQ
+281 KNALKDKNISPEQ
-294 RLDGKKTLEA
+294 RLDGERTLKA
-304 YNKEIAK
+304 YDKEIAK

-345 NTLKNESNSLNL
+345 NTLKNERNSLKL

-382 SDYTNLYV
+382 SDYTNLYI

-410 RHALE
+410 KHELE
-415 LEETKQENR
+415 LEEVKQENR
-424 IKLEEYKKR
+424 EKLELIKQ
-433 LEGNKNNPINP
+433 GNKAINP
-444 TITPSTGIPGLS
+444 TITPTTGIPGLS
-456 NDESIDYDEGEIG
+456 NDESIEYDEAEIG
-469 RYRDHSLEFRYND
+469 RYRDHSLEFRYNE
-482 AVSNLSAAVDDRNDF
+482 AVSNLSAVVDERNDF

-582 NNLQGKAVG
+582 NNLQGSAVG
-591 NNCYPLLGY
+591 NEGYSLLGY

-632 LLKLSGLKNTVEV
+632 LLKLSGLKDTREV
-645 TRSDPSK
+645 TRAK
-652 KVYKNGTL
+652 KGLVYP
-660 VPVSYKTKEFIGDDI
+660 VPYKTKEVIGDDF
-675 IIASRNNKDEA
+675 IIASRNRKDKA
-686 KIGVYKNTQV
+686 KVGVYENTQF
-696 VGTDDFE
+696 VGFDDFE
-703 TQMENWN
+703 TQMNNWN
-710 NMDVYLGESGRAMTF
+710 DMDVYLGESGRAMTF
-725 SLLNGALGAS
+725 ALLNGALGAS

-755 ESYSEYQPIKRKMD
+755 ELYSEYQPIKTKMD
-769 AYLNSE
+769 ANLNSQ
-775 TVYGEN
+775 TVYDDTGN
-781 GSKLGEDD
+781 KLTGDD
-789 LKEMRKSFMSGA
+789 LEKMRKSFMSGA
-801 LGASGTVSI
+801 GNTTGTLSI

-839 TVLNEAPRLTRML
+839 TVLDETPRITRML

-908 CINNLAIDANRNII
+908 CINRLAIDANRNII

>member
-1 MATYLNDVQGNIP
+1 MATYLKDVQGNIP
-14 DIGKFN
+14 NIEKFN

-59 ENIKSRDE
+59 EDIKSRDE

-100 LDNKYVKQDLY
+100 LDNKYIKQDLY

-117 STQKHI
+117 SEQKHI

-144 YQILD
+144 FQILD
-149 YKEADRDSAL
+149 YKDADRDTAL

-195 KYITKYT
+195 NYITKYT

-294 RLDGKKTLEA
+294 RLDGKRTLEA

-345 NTLKNESNSLNL
+345 NTLKNESNSLKL

-382 SDYTNLYV
+382 SDYTNLYI

-410 RHALE
+410 RHELK

-424 IKLEEYKKR
+424 IKLELMKQE
-433 LEGNKNNPINP
+433 NKAINP

-469 RYRDHSLEFRYND
+469 RYRDHSLEFRYNE
-482 AVSNLSAAVDDRNDF
+482 AVSNLSAVVDERNDF

-582 NNLQGKAVG
+582 NNLQGRAVG
-591 NNCYPLLGY
+591 NESYSLLGY

-626 VNTYRE
+626 VNTYKE
-632 LLKLSGLKNTVEV
+632 LLKLSGLKNTREV
-645 TRSDPSK
+645 TRSK
-652 KVYKNGTL
+652 KVYKDGMNI
-660 VPVSYKTKEFIGDDI
+660 PVAYKTKEVIGDDF
-675 IIASRNNKDEA
+675 IIASRNKKDKA
-686 KIGVYKNTQV
+686 KIGVYENTQF

-703 TQMENWN
+703 TQMNNWN

-725 SLLNGALGAS
+725 ALLNGALGAS

-755 ESYSEYQPIKRKMD
+755 ELYSEYQPIKTKMD
-769 AYLNSE
+769 ANLNSE
-775 TVYGEN
+775 TVYDEKGTKLDGEN
-781 GSKLGEDD
+781 LN
-789 LKEMRKSFMSGA
+789 EMRKSFMSSAGNTT
-801 LGASGTVSI
+801 GTLSI

-839 TVLNEAPRLTRML
+839 TVLDETPRLTRML

-889 IPNFQLNFDQYDR
+889 IPNFQLNFNQYDR
-902 VGLIEY
+902 VGLIED
-908 CINNLAIDANRNII
+908 CINHLAIDANRNIVI
-922 IR
+922 K

>member
-1 MATYLNDVQGNIP
+1 MATYLKDVQGNIP
-14 DIGKFN
+14 NIEKFN

-59 ENIKSRDE
+59 EDIKSRDE

-100 LDNKYVKQDLY
+100 LDNKYIKQDLY

-117 STQKHI
+117 SEQKHI

-159 NVNIGDIAEGVNV
+159 DVNIGDIAEGVNV

-195 KYITKYT
+195 NYITKYT

-294 RLDGKKTLEA
+294 RLDGKRTLEA

-345 NTLKNESNSLNL
+345 NTLKNESNSLKL
-357 KSGEDVISL
+357 KSGEDVMSL

-374 DAFLNKTI
+374 DALLNKTI
-382 SDYTNLYV
+382 SDYTNLYI

-410 RHALE
+410 KHELE
-415 LEETKQENR
+415 LEKKKQENR
-424 IKLEEYKKR
+424 IELELMKQE
-433 LEGNKNNPINP
+433 NKAINP

-456 NDESIDYDEGEIG
+456 DDESIDYDEGEIG

-482 AVSNLSAAVDDRNDF
+482 AVSNLSAVVDERNDF

-564 KRQGA
+564 KRQGV

-582 NNLQGKAVG
+582 NNLQGRAVG
-591 NNCYPLLGY
+591 NDGYSLLGY

-626 VNTYRE
+626 VNTYKE
-632 LLKLSGLKNTVEV
+632 LLKLSGLKNTKEV
-645 TRSDPSK
+645 TRFDPSK
-652 KVYKNGTL
+652 KVYKNGTAI
-660 VPVSYKTKEFIGDDI
+660 PVSYKTKEVIGDDF
-675 IIASRNNKDEA
+675 IIASRNKKDKA
-686 KIGVYKNTQV
+686 KIGVYKNTQF

-703 TQMENWN
+703 TQMSNWN

-725 SLLNGALGAS
+725 ALLNGALGAS

-755 ESYSEYQPIKRKMD
+755 ELYSEYQPIKTKMD
-769 AYLNSE
+769 ANLNSE
-775 TVYGEN
+775 TVYDDNGNKLDGEN
-781 GSKLGEDD
+781 LE
-789 LKEMRKSFMSGA
+789 EMRKSFMSGA
-801 LGASGTVSI
+801 GNTTGTLSI

-839 TVLNEAPRLTRML
+839 TVLDEAPRLTRML

-889 IPNFQLNFDQYDR
+889 IPNLQLNFNQYDR
-902 VGLIEY
+902 VGLIED
-908 CINNLAIDANRNII
+908 CINHLAIDANRNII

>member
-1 MATYLNDVQGNIP
+1 MATYLKDVQGNIP
-14 DIGKFN
+14 DIEKFN

-59 ENIKSRDE
+59 EDIKSRDE

-117 STQKHI
+117 SKQKYI

-159 NVNIGDIAEGVNV
+159 DVNIGDIAEGVNV

-195 KYITKYT
+195 NYITKYT

-294 RLDGKKTLEA
+294 RLDGKRTLEA

-311 IDAQQLRLRDEAS
+311 IDAQQLRLQDEAS

-345 NTLKNESNSLNL
+345 NTLKNESNSLKL

-382 SDYTNLYV
+382 SDYTNLYI

-400 DEYGLEDVRY
+400 DEYGLEAVRY
-410 RHALE
+410 RHELE
-415 LEETKQENR
+415 LEETRQENR
-424 IKLEEYKKR
+424 EKLEKIKQ
-433 LEGNKNNPINP
+433 GNKAINP

-482 AVSNLSAAVDDRNDF
+482 AVSNLSAVVDERNDF

-569 LNEVTEKIKTIPW
+569 LNEVTEKIKTIHW
-582 NNLQGKAVG
+582 NNLQGSAVG
-591 NNCYPLLGY
+591 NEGYSLLGY

-626 VNTYRE
+626 VNTYKE
-632 LLKLSGLKNTVEV
+632 LLKLSGLKNTKEV
-645 TRSDPSK
+645 TRFDPSK
-652 KVYKNGTL
+652 KVYKDGTAI
-660 VPVSYKTKEFIGDDI
+660 PVSYKTKEVIGDDF
-675 IIASRNNKDEA
+675 IIASRNKKDKA
-686 KIGVYKNTQV
+686 KIGVYENTQF
-696 VGTDDFE
+696 VGNDDFE
-703 TQMENWN
+703 TQMNNWN

-755 ESYSEYQPIKRKMD
+755 ELYSEYQPIKTKMD
-769 AYLNSE
+769 ANLNSE
-775 TVYGEN
+775 TVYDDKGN
-781 GSKLGEDD
+781 KIVDKED
-789 LKEMRKSFMSGA
+789 LAKMRKSFMSGA
-801 LGASGTVSI
+801 GNTTGTLSI
-810 TSNNGDPEKISVKFT
+810 TSNNGDSEKISVKFT
-825 AGDTGKVYFFNMPK
+825 AGDTGEVYFFNMPK
-839 TVLNEAPRLTRML
+839 TVLDEAPRLTRML

-908 CINNLAIDANRNII
+908 CINRLAIDANRNII

>member
-1 MATYLNDVQGNIP
+1 MATYLKEVQGNIP
-14 DIGKFN
+14 NIEKFN

-59 ENIKSRDE
+59 EDIKSRDE

-100 LDNKYVKQDLY
+100 LDNKYIKQDLY

-117 STQKHI
+117 SEQKHI

-149 YKEADRDSAL
+149 YKDADRDTAL

-195 KYITKYT
+195 NYITKYT

-237 RNEIQALRSQG
+237 RNGIQALRSQG

-294 RLDGKKTLEA
+294 RLDGKRTLEA

-345 NTLKNESNSLNL
+345 NTLKNESNSLKL

-382 SDYTNLYV
+382 SDYTNLYI

-400 DEYGLEDVRY
+400 DEYGLEAVRY
-410 RHALE
+410 KHELQ
-415 LEETKQENR
+415 LEETRQENR
-424 IKLEEYKKR
+424 IEFER
-433 LEGNKNNPINP
+433 IQQENKNKATNP
-444 TITPSTGIPGLS
+444 TITPTTGIPGLS
-456 NDESIDYDEGEIG
+456 NNESIDYDEGEIG

-482 AVSNLSAAVDDRNDF
+482 AVSSLSTAVDERNDF

-550 QFTELNKKLNIAES
+550 QFKELNKKLNIAES

-582 NNLQGKAVG
+582 NNLQGRAVG
-591 NNCYPLLGY
+591 NDSYSLLGY

-605 EVKNGKVVG
+605 EVKNGKIVG

-626 VNTYRE
+626 VNTYKE
-632 LLKLSGLKNTVEV
+632 LLKLSGLKNTREV
-645 TRSDPSK
+645 IRSDPSK
-652 KVYKNGTL
+652 KVYKNGIA
-660 VPVSYKTKEFIGDDI
+660 VPVSYKTKEVVGDDFI
-675 IIASRNNKDEA
+675 IDLRNRKDKA
-686 KIGVYKNTQV
+686 KIGVYENTQF
-696 VGTDDFE
+696 VGFNDFE
-703 TQMENWN
+703 TQMSNWN
-710 NMDVYLGESGRAMTF
+710 NMDIYLGESGRAMTF

-750 DNVNS
+750 DKVNS

-769 AYLNSE
+769 ANLYSE
-775 TVYGEN
+775 TVYGED
-781 GSKLGEDD
+781 GTKLDGED
-789 LKEMRKSFMSGA
+789 LEKMRKSFMSGA
-801 LGASGTVSI
+801 GNTTGTLSI

-839 TVLNEAPRLTRML
+839 TVLDEAPRVTRML

-889 IPNFQLNFDQYDR
+889 IPNLQLDFNQYDR
-902 VGLIEY
+902 VGLIED
-908 CINNLAIDANRNII
+908 CINHLAIGANRNII
-922 IR
+922 IRN

>member
-1 MATYLNDVQGNIP
+1 MATYLKEVQGNIP
-14 DIGKFN
+14 NIEKFN

-59 ENIKSRDE
+59 EDIKSRDE

-100 LDNKYVKQDLY
+100 LDNKYIKQDLY

-117 STQKHI
+117 SEQKHI

-144 YQILD
+144 YQISD
-149 YKEADRDSAL
+149 YKDADRDTAL

-195 KYITKYT
+195 NYITKYT

-237 RNEIQALRSQG
+237 RNGIQALRSQG

-294 RLDGKKTLEA
+294 RLDGKRTLEA

-345 NTLKNESNSLNL
+345 NTLKNESNSLKL

-366 SNIDVILG
+366 NNIDVILG

-382 SDYTNLYV
+382 SDYTNLYI

-410 RHALE
+410 RHELK
-415 LEETKQENR
+415 LEEKKQENR
-424 IKLEEYKKR
+424 EKLELIKQ
-433 LEGNKNNPINP
+433 GNKAINP

-456 NDESIDYDEGEIG
+456 NDESIEYDEGEIG

-482 AVSNLSAAVDDRNDF
+482 AVSNLSAVVDERNDF

-582 NNLQGKAVG
+582 NNLQGSAVG
-591 NNCYPLLGY
+591 NESYSLLGY

-626 VNTYRE
+626 VKTYKE

-652 KVYKNGTL
+652 KVYKNGTA
-660 VPVSYKTKEFIGDDI
+660 VPVSYKTKKVIGDDFI
-675 IIASRNNKDEA
+675 IDSRNQKDKA
-686 KIGVYKNTQV
+686 KIGVYENTQV

-703 TQMENWN
+703 TQMNNWN

-725 SLLNGALGAS
+725 ALLNGALGAS

-755 ESYSEYQPIKRKMD
+755 ELYSEYQPIKTKMD
-769 AYLNSE
+769 ANLNSQ
-775 TVYGEN
+775 TVYDDN
-781 GSKLGEDD
+781 GSKLTGED
-789 LKEMRKSFMSGA
+789 LEKMRKSFMSGA
-801 LGASGTVSI
+801 GNTTGTLSI

-839 TVLNEAPRLTRML
+839 TVLDETPRITRML

-908 CINNLAIDANRNII
+908 CINRLAIDANRNII

>member
-1 MATYLNDVQGNIP
+1 MATYLKDVQGNIP
-14 DIGKFN
+14 DIEKFN

-59 ENIKSRDE
+59 EDIKSRDE

-117 STQKHI
+117 SKQKYI

-159 NVNIGDIAEGVNV
+159 DVNIGDIAEGVNV

-189 QEISDG
+189 QEISNG
-195 KYITKYT
+195 NYITKYT

-294 RLDGKKTLEA
+294 RLDGKRTLEA

-345 NTLKNESNSLNL
+345 NTLKNESNSLKL

-382 SDYTNLYV
+382 SDYTNLYI

-400 DEYGLEDVRY
+400 DEYGLEAVRY
-410 RHALE
+410 RHELK

-424 IKLEEYKKR
+424 IKLELIKQE
-433 LEGNKNNPINP
+433 NKAINP

-482 AVSNLSAAVDDRNDF
+482 AVSNLSAVVDERNDF

-569 LNEVTEKIKTIPW
+569 LNEVTEKIKTIHW
-582 NNLQGKAVG
+582 NNLQGSAVSTVG
-591 NNCYPLLGY
+591 NEGYSLLGY

-626 VNTYRE
+626 INTYKE
-632 LLKLSGLKNTVEV
+632 LLKLSGLKNTKEV
-645 TRSDPSK
+645 TRFDPSK
-652 KVYKNGTL
+652 KVYKNGTA
-660 VPVSYKTKEFIGDDI
+660 VPVSYKTKEVIGDDFI
-675 IIASRNNKDEA
+675 IYLRNRKDKA
-686 KIGVYKNTQV
+686 KIGVYENTQF
-696 VGTDDFE
+696 VGFDDFE
-703 TQMENWN
+703 TQMNNWN

-755 ESYSEYQPIKRKMD
+755 ELYSEYQPIKTKMD
-769 AYLNSE
+769 ANLNSE
-775 TVYGEN
+775 TVYDEK
-781 GSKLGEDD
+781 GSKLVGED
-789 LKEMRKSFMSGA
+789 LEKMRKSFMSGA
-801 LGASGTVSI
+801 GKTTGTLSI

-839 TVLNEAPRLTRML
+839 TVLDETPRLTRML

-908 CINNLAIDANRNII
+908 CINRLAIDANRNII

>member
-424 IKLEEYKKR
+424 IKLEEYK
-433 LEGNKNNPINP
+433 NKPINP

-632 LLKLSGLKNTVEV
+632 LLKLSGLGNTREV

-660 VPVSYKTKEFIGDDI
+660 VPVSYKTKEFIGDDLI
-675 IIASRNNKDEA
+675 IDSRNTKGKA

-769 AYLNSE
+769 ANLNSE
-775 TVYGEN
+775 TVYDGD
-781 GSKLGEDD
+781 GKKLEGDD
-789 LKEMRKSFMSGA
+789 LDKMRKSFMSGA
-801 LGASGTVSI
+801 GNTTGTVSI

>member
-1 MATYLNDVQGNIP
+1 MATYLKDVQGNIP
-14 DIGKFN
+14 NIEKFN

-59 ENIKSRDE
+59 EDIKSRDE

-100 LDNKYVKQDLY
+100 LDNKYIKQDLY

-117 STQKHI
+117 SEQKHI

-195 KYITKYT
+195 NYITKYT

-294 RLDGKKTLEA
+294 RLDGKRTLEA

-345 NTLKNESNSLNL
+345 NTLKNESNSLKL
-357 KSGEDVISL
+357 KSGEDVLSL

-382 SDYTNLYV
+382 SDYTNLYI

-410 RHALE
+410 RHELK
-415 LEETKQENR
+415 LEETRQENR
-424 IKLEEYKKR
+424 EKLER
-433 LEGNKNNPINP
+433 IRQGNKAINP

-469 RYRDHSLEFRYND
+469 RYRDHSLEFRYNE
-482 AVSNLSAAVDDRNDF
+482 AVSNLSAVVDERNDF

-550 QFTELNKKLNIAES
+550 QFKELNKKLNIAES

-582 NNLQGKAVG
+582 NNLQGRAVG
-591 NNCYPLLGY
+591 NESYSLLGY

-626 VNTYRE
+626 VNTYKE
-632 LLKLSGLKNTVEV
+632 LLKLSGLKNTIEV

-652 KVYKNGTL
+652 KVSKNGVS
-660 VPVSYKTKEFIGDDI
+660 VPASYKTKEVIGDDYI
-675 IIASRNNKDEA
+675 INLRNSKDKA
-686 KIGVYKNTQV
+686 KIGVYENTQF

-703 TQMENWN
+703 TQMDNWN

-725 SLLNGALGAS
+725 ALLNGALGAS

-755 ESYSEYQPIKRKMD
+755 ELYSEYQPIKTKMD
-769 AYLNSE
+769 ANLNSQ
-775 TVYGEN
+775 TVYDDKGGKLDGEN
-781 GSKLGEDD
+781 LN
-789 LKEMRKSFMSGA
+789 EMRKSFMSGA
-801 LGASGTVSI
+801 GNTTGTLSI

-839 TVLNEAPRLTRML
+839 TVLDETPRITRML

-908 CINNLAIDANRNII
+908 CINHLAIGANRNII

>member
-1 MATYLNDVQGNIP
+1 MATYLKDVQGNIP
-14 DIGKFN
+14 DIEKFN

-59 ENIKSRDE
+59 EDIKSRDE

-89 VIAAERVFNQI
+89 VIAAERVFNQV

-117 STQKHI
+117 SKQKYI

-159 NVNIGDIAEGVNV
+159 DVNIGDIAEGVNV

-195 KYITKYT
+195 NYITKYT

-345 NTLKNESNSLNL
+345 NTLKNESNSLKL

-382 SDYTNLYV
+382 SDYTNLYI
-390 QKDMKVEKRV
+390 QKDMKVEKRE
-400 DEYGLEDVRY
+400 DEYGLEAVRY
-410 RHALE
+410 RHELV
-415 LEETKQENR
+415 LEEARQENR
-424 IKLEEYKKR
+424 EKLEKIKQ
-433 LEGNKNNPINP
+433 GNKAINP
-444 TITPSTGIPGLS
+444 AITPSTGIPGLS
-456 NDESIDYDEGEIG
+456 NDERIDYDEGEIG

-482 AVSNLSAAVDDRNDF
+482 AVSDLSAVVDERNDF

-582 NNLQGKAVG
+582 NNLQGSAVG
-591 NNCYPLLGY
+591 NEGYSLLGY

-626 VNTYRE
+626 VNTYKE
-632 LLKLSGLKNTVEV
+632 LLKLSGLKNTIEV
-645 TRSDPSK
+645 TRFDPSK
-652 KVYKNGTL
+652 KVYKDGTAI
-660 VPVSYKTKEFIGDDI
+660 PVSYKTKKVIGDDF
-675 IIASRNNKDEA
+675 IIASRSEKDKA
-686 KIGVYKNTQV
+686 KIGVYENTQF
-696 VGTDDFE
+696 VGNDDFE
-703 TQMENWN
+703 TQMNNWN

-755 ESYSEYQPIKRKMD
+755 ESYSEYQPIKTKMD
-769 AYLNSE
+769 ANLNSE
-775 TVYGEN
+775 TVCDEDGNKLDGEN
-781 GSKLGEDD
+781 
-789 LKEMRKSFMSGA
+789 LKKMRKSFMSGA
-801 LGASGTVSI
+801 GNTTGTLSI
-810 TSNNGDPEKISVKFT
+810 TSNNGDLEKISVKFT

-839 TVLNEAPRLTRML
+839 TVLDEAPRLTRML

>member
-424 IKLEEYKKR
+424 IKLEEYK
-433 LEGNKNNPINP
+433 NKPINP

-632 LLKLSGLKNTVEV
+632 LLKLSGLGNTREV

-660 VPVSYKTKEFIGDDI
+660 VPVSYKTKEFIGDDLI
-675 IIASRNNKDEA
+675 IDSRNTKGKA

-775 TVYGEN
+775 TVYDEN

>member
-1 MATYLNDVQGNIP
+1 MATYLKDVQGNIP
-14 DIGKFN
+14 DIEKFN

-59 ENIKSRDE
+59 EDIKSRDE

-117 STQKHI
+117 SKQKYI

-159 NVNIGDIAEGVNV
+159 DVNIGDIAEGVNV

-195 KYITKYT
+195 NYITKYT

-294 RLDGKKTLEA
+294 RLDGKRTLEA

-311 IDAQQLRLRDEAS
+311 IDAQQLRLQDEAS

-345 NTLKNESNSLNL
+345 NTLKNESNSLKL

-382 SDYTNLYV
+382 SDYTNLYI
-390 QKDMKVEKRV
+390 QKDMKVEKREN
-400 DEYGLEDVRY
+400 EYGLEAVRY
-410 RHALE
+410 RHELE
-415 LEETKQENR
+415 LEDTRQENR
-424 IKLEEYKKR
+424 IKLERIKQ
-433 LEGNKNNPINP
+433 GNKPINP
-444 TITPSTGIPGLS
+444 VITPTTGIPGLS

-469 RYRDHSLEFRYND
+469 RYRDHSLEFRYNN
-482 AVSNLSAAVDDRNDF
+482 AVSDLSAVVDERNDF

-536 LKNPKS
+536 LKNPRS
-542 WILEKDAA
+542 WILEKNAA

-569 LNEVTEKIKTIPW
+569 LNEVTEKIKTIHW
-582 NNLQGKAVG
+582 NNLQGSAVG
-591 NNCYPLLGY
+591 NGYSLLGY

-626 VNTYRE
+626 VNTYKE
-632 LLKLSGLKNTVEV
+632 LLKLSGLKNTKEV
-645 TRSDPSK
+645 TRFDPSK
-652 KVYKNGTL
+652 KVYKDGIA
-660 VPVSYKTKEFIGDDI
+660 VPVSYKTKEVIGDDF
-675 IIASRNNKDEA
+675 IIASRNKKDKA
-686 KIGVYKNTQV
+686 KIGVYENTQF
-696 VGTDDFE
+696 VGNDDFE
-703 TQMENWN
+703 TQMNNWN

-755 ESYSEYQPIKRKMD
+755 ELYSEYQPIKTKMD
-769 AYLNSE
+769 ANLNSE
-775 TVYGEN
+775 TVCDDKGN
-781 GSKLGEDD
+781 KLDD
-789 LKEMRKSFMSGA
+789 EGLKKMRKSFMSGA
-801 LGASGTVSI
+801 GNTTGTLSI
-810 TSNNGDPEKISVKFT
+810 TSNNGDSEKISVKFT
-825 AGDTGKVYFFNMPK
+825 AGDTGKVYFFKMPK
-839 TVLNEAPRLTRML
+839 TVLDETPRITRML
-852 ESSTYFSG
+852 ESSKYFSG

>member
-1 MATYLNDVQGNIP
+1 MATYLKDVQGNIP
-14 DIGKFN
+14 DIEKFN

-59 ENIKSRDE
+59 EDIKSRDE

-117 STQKHI
+117 SKQKYI

-159 NVNIGDIAEGVNV
+159 DVNIGDIAEGVNV

-195 KYITKYT
+195 NYITKYT

-222 ASVSSFYRAQGELAR
+222 ASVSSYYRAQGELAR

-294 RLDGKKTLEA
+294 RLDGKRTLEA

-345 NTLKNESNSLNL
+345 NTLKNESNSLKL

-382 SDYTNLYV
+382 SDYTNLYI

-410 RHALE
+410 KHELK

-424 IKLEEYKKR
+424 IKLELIKK
-433 LEGNKNNPINP
+433 ENKAINP

-469 RYRDHSLEFRYND
+469 RYRDHSLEFRYNE
-482 AVSNLSAAVDDRNDF
+482 AVSNLSAVVDERNDF

-582 NNLQGKAVG
+582 NNLQGRAVG
-591 NNCYPLLGY
+591 NEGYSLLGY

-626 VNTYRE
+626 VNTYKE
-632 LLKLSGLKNTVEV
+632 LLKLSGLKNTKEV
-645 TRSDPSK
+645 TRFDPSK
-652 KVYKNGTL
+652 KVYKNGTA
-660 VPVSYKTKEFIGDDI
+660 VPVSYKTKEVIGDDF
-675 IIASRNNKDEA
+675 IIASRNKKDKA
-686 KIGVYKNTQV
+686 KIGVYENTQF
-696 VGTDDFE
+696 VGTNDFE
-703 TQMENWN
+703 TQMYNWH

-725 SLLNGALGAS
+725 ALLNGALGAS

-755 ESYSEYQPIKRKMD
+755 ELYSDYQPIKTKMD
-769 AYLNSE
+769 ANLNSE
-775 TVYGEN
+775 TVYDDKGNKLDGEN
-781 GSKLGEDD
+781 LN
-789 LKEMRKSFMSGA
+789 EMRKSFMSSAGNTT
-801 LGASGTVSI
+801 GTLSI

-839 TVLNEAPRLTRML
+839 TVLDETPRLTRML

-908 CINNLAIDANRNII
+908 CINRLAIDANRNII

>member
-1 MATYLNDVQGNIP
+1 MATYLKDVQGNIP
-14 DIGKFN
+14 DIEKFN

-59 ENIKSRDE
+59 EDIKSRDE

-100 LDNKYVKQDLY
+100 LDNKYIKQDLY

-117 STQKHI
+117 SKQKYI

-159 NVNIGDIAEGVNV
+159 DVNIGDIAEGVNV

-195 KYITKYT
+195 NYITKYT

-294 RLDGKKTLEA
+294 RLDGKRTLEA

-311 IDAQQLRLRDEAS
+311 IDAQQLRLQDEAS

-345 NTLKNESNSLNL
+345 NTLKNESNSLKL

-382 SDYTNLYV
+382 SDYTNLYI

-400 DEYGLEDVRY
+400 DEYGLEAVRY
-410 RHALE
+410 RHELE
-415 LEETKQENR
+415 LEGTKQENR
-424 IKLEEYKKR
+424 IELERIKQ
-433 LEGNKNNPINP
+433 GNKAINP

-482 AVSNLSAAVDDRNDF
+482 AVSNLSAVVDERNDF

-582 NNLQGKAVG
+582 NNLQGRAVG
-591 NNCYPLLGY
+591 NQGYSLLGY

-626 VNTYRE
+626 VNTYKE
-632 LLKLSGLKNTVEV
+632 LLKLSGLKNTIEA
-645 TRSDPSK
+645 RFDPSK
-652 KVYKNGTL
+652 KVYK
-660 VPVSYKTKEFIGDDI
+660 VGDDF
-675 IIASRNNKDEA
+675 IIALRNKKGEA
-686 KIGVYKNTQV
+686 KIGVYENTQF
-696 VGTDDFE
+696 VGNDDFE
-703 TQMENWN
+703 TQMNNWN

-755 ESYSEYQPIKRKMD
+755 ESYSEYQPIKTKMD
-769 AYLNSE
+769 ANLNSE
-775 TVYGEN
+775 TVCDEDGNKLTGE
-781 GSKLGEDD
+781 G
-789 LKEMRKSFMSGA
+789 LKKMRKSFMSSAGNTT
-801 LGASGTVSI
+801 GTLSI

-825 AGDTGKVYFFNMPK
+825 AGDTGEVYFFNMPK
-839 TVLNEAPRLTRML
+839 TVLDETPRLTRML

-908 CINNLAIDANRNII
+908 CINRLAIDANRNII

>member
-1 MATYLNDVQGNIP
+1 MATYLKDVQGNIP
-14 DIGKFN
+14 DIEKFN

-59 ENIKSRDE
+59 EDIKSRDE

-89 VIAAERVFNQI
+89 VIAAERVFSQI

-117 STQKHI
+117 SKQKHI

-159 NVNIGDIAEGVNV
+159 DVNIGDIAEGVNV

-195 KYITKYT
+195 NYITKYT

-294 RLDGKKTLEA
+294 RLDGKRTLEA

-311 IDAQQLRLRDEAS
+311 IDAQQLRLQDEAS

-345 NTLKNESNSLNL
+345 NTLKNESNSLKL

-382 SDYTNLYV
+382 SDYTNLYI

-410 RHALE
+410 KHELE
-415 LEETKQENR
+415 LEETRQENR
-424 IKLEEYKKR
+424 IKLELIKK
-433 LEGNKNNPINP
+433 EDKAINP

-456 NDESIDYDEGEIG
+456 NDERIDYDEGEIG

-482 AVSNLSAAVDDRNDF
+482 AVSNLSAVVDERNDF

-582 NNLQGKAVG
+582 NNLQGRAVG
-591 NNCYPLLGY
+591 NDGYSLLGY

-626 VNTYRE
+626 VNTYKE
-632 LLKLSGLKNTVEV
+632 LLKLSGLKNTIEA
-645 TRSDPSK
+645 TRFDPSK
-652 KVYKNGTL
+652 KVYKNGTAI
-660 VPVSYKTKEFIGDDI
+660 PVSYKTKKVIGDDF
-675 IIASRNNKDEA
+675 IIASRNKKDKA
-686 KIGVYKNTQV
+686 KIGVYENTQF
-696 VGTDDFE
+696 VGNDDFE
-703 TQMENWN
+703 TQMYNWN

-769 AYLNSE
+769 ANLNSE
-775 TVYGEN
+775 TVYDEDGNILEGEN
-781 GSKLGEDD
+781 LEK
-789 LKEMRKSFMSGA
+789 MRKSFMSGA
-801 LGASGTVSI
+801 GNTTGTFSI

-839 TVLNEAPRLTRML
+839 TVLDEAPRLTRML

-889 IPNFQLNFDQYDR
+889 IPNLQLNFDQYDR

-908 CINNLAIDANRNII
+908 YINCLAIDANRNII

>member
-1 MATYLNDVQGNIP
+1 MATYLKDVQGNIP
-14 DIGKFN
+14 DIEKFN

-59 ENIKSRDE
+59 EDIKSRDE

-117 STQKHI
+117 SKQKYI

-159 NVNIGDIAEGVNV
+159 DVNIGDIAEGVNV

-195 KYITKYT
+195 NYITKYT

-294 RLDGKKTLEA
+294 RLDGKRTLEA

-311 IDAQQLRLRDEAS
+311 IDAQQLRLQDEAS

-345 NTLKNESNSLNL
+345 NTLKNESNSLKL

-382 SDYTNLYV
+382 SDYTNLYI

-400 DEYGLEDVRY
+400 DEYGLEAVRY
-410 RHALE
+410 RHELK
-415 LEETKQENR
+415 LEEARQENR
-424 IKLEEYKKR
+424 KELERIKQ
-433 LEGNKNNPINP
+433 GNKAINP

-456 NDESIDYDEGEIG
+456 NDEKIDYDEGEIG

-482 AVSNLSAAVDDRNDF
+482 AVSDLSAVVDERNDF

-542 WILEKDAA
+542 WILEKDAT

-582 NNLQGKAVG
+582 NNLQGRAVG
-591 NNCYPLLGY
+591 NGYSLLGY

-626 VNTYRE
+626 VNTYKE
-632 LLKLSGLKNTVEV
+632 LLKLSGLKNTKEV
-645 TRSDPSK
+645 TRFDPSK
-652 KVYKNGTL
+652 KVYKEGIA
-660 VPVSYKTKEFIGDDI
+660 VPVSYKTKEVIGDDF
-675 IIASRNNKDEA
+675 IIASRNKKDKA
-686 KIGVYKNTQV
+686 KIGVYENTQF
-696 VGTDDFE
+696 VGNDDFE
-703 TQMENWN
+703 TQMNNWN

-755 ESYSEYQPIKRKMD
+755 ESYSEYQPIKTKMD
-769 AYLNSE
+769 ANLNSE
-775 TVYGEN
+775 TVCDEN
-781 GSKLGEDD
+781 GNKLDEEG
-789 LKEMRKSFMSGA
+789 LKKMRKSFMSGA
-801 LGASGTVSI
+801 GNTTGTLSI
-810 TSNNGDPEKISVKFT
+810 TSNNGDSEKISVKFT
-825 AGDTGKVYFFNMPK
+825 AGDTGEVYFFNMPK
-839 TVLNEAPRLTRML
+839 TVLDEAPRLTRML

-908 CINNLAIDANRNII
+908 CINRLAIDANRNII

>member
-1 MATYLNDVQGNIP
+1 MATYLKDVQGNIP
-14 DIGKFN
+14 NIEKFN

-59 ENIKSRDE
+59 EDIKSRDE

-89 VIAAERVFNQI
+89 VIAAERVFTQI
-100 LDNKYVKQDLY
+100 LDNKYIKQDLY

-117 STQKHI
+117 SEQKHI

-195 KYITKYT
+195 NYITKYT

-237 RNEIQALRSQG
+237 RNGIQALRSQG

-281 KNALKDKSISPEQ
+281 KNALKDKNISPEQ
-294 RLDGKKTLEA
+294 RLDGERTLEA

-345 NTLKNESNSLNL
+345 NTLKNERNSLKL

-382 SDYTNLYV
+382 SDYTNLYI

-410 RHALE
+410 KHELE
-415 LEETKQENR
+415 LEEVRQVNREKLER
-424 IKLEEYKKR
+424 IKQ
-433 LEGNKNNPINP
+433 GNKAIDP

-456 NDESIDYDEGEIG
+456 NDERIDYDEGEIG
-469 RYRDHSLEFRYND
+469 RYRDHSLEFRYNE
-482 AVSNLSAAVDDRNDF
+482 AVSNLSAVVDERNDF

-582 NNLQGKAVG
+582 NNLQGSAVG
-591 NNCYPLLGY
+591 NEGYSLLGY

-626 VNTYRE
+626 VKTYKE

-645 TRSDPSK
+645 TRFDPSK
-652 KVYKNGTL
+652 KDYKKGMT
-660 VPVSYKTKEFIGDDI
+660 VPVSYKTKKVIGDDFI
-675 IIASRNNKDEA
+675 IDSRNRKDKA
-686 KIGVYKNTQV
+686 KIGVYENTQV

-703 TQMENWN
+703 TQMNHWN

-725 SLLNGALGAS
+725 ALLNGALGAS

-755 ESYSEYQPIKRKMD
+755 ELYSEYKPIKTKMD
-769 AYLNSE
+769 ANLNSE
-775 TVYGEN
+775 TVYDEGGNILDGEN
-781 GSKLGEDD
+781 LEK
-789 LKEMRKSFMSGA
+789 MRKSFMSGA
-801 LGASGTVSI
+801 GNTTGTLSI
-810 TSNNGDPEKISVKFT
+810 TSSNGDPEKISVKFT

-839 TVLNEAPRLTRML
+839 TVLDETPRITRML

-908 CINNLAIDANRNII
+908 CINRLAIDANRNII

>member
-1 MATYLNDVQGNIP
+1 MATYLKDVQGNIP
-14 DIGKFN
+14 DIEKFN

-59 ENIKSRDE
+59 EDIKSRDE

-100 LDNKYVKQDLY
+100 LDNKYIKQDLY

-117 STQKHI
+117 SKQKYI

-159 NVNIGDIAEGVNV
+159 DVNIGDIAEGVNV

-195 KYITKYT
+195 NYITKYT

-222 ASVSSFYRAQGELAR
+222 ASVSSYYRAQGELAR

-268 ENEEKYRTAYSTL
+268 EKEEKYRTAYSTL

-294 RLDGKKTLEA
+294 RLDGKRTLEA
-304 YNKEIAK
+304 YNEEIAK

-345 NTLKNESNSLNL
+345 NTLKNESNSLKL
-357 KSGEDVISL
+357 KSGEDVMSL

-382 SDYTNLYV
+382 SDYTNLYI

-400 DEYGLEDVRY
+400 DEYGLEEARY
-410 RHALE
+410 RHELMLE
-415 LEETKQENR
+415 KTKQENR
-424 IKLEEYKKR
+424 VELELMKPGKK
-433 LEGNKNNPINP
+433 EINP
-444 TITPSTGIPGLS
+444 TITPSTGIRGLL
-456 NDESIDYDEGEIG
+456 NDESIEYDEGEIG
-469 RYRDHSLEFRYND
+469 RYRDHSLEFRYNE
-482 AVSNLSAAVDDRNDF
+482 AVSNLSAVVDERNDF

-582 NNLQGKAVG
+582 NNLKGSAVAG
-591 NNCYPLLGY
+591 IEGYTLLGY

-626 VNTYRE
+626 VNTYKE
-632 LLKLSGLKNTVEV
+632 LLKLSGLKNTQEV
-645 TRSDPSK
+645 TRFDASK
-652 KVYKNGTL
+652 KVYKNGTAI
-660 VPVSYKTKEFIGDDI
+660 PVSYKTKEVIGDDK
-675 IIASRNNKDEA
+675 IIALRNQKDKA
-686 KIGVYKNTQV
+686 KIGVYENTQF
-696 VGTDDFE
+696 VGTNDFE
-703 TQMENWN
+703 TQMDNWN

-725 SLLNGALGAS
+725 ALLNGALGAS
-735 GTATGWSNSRMITFN
+735 GTVTGWSNSRMITFN

-755 ESYSEYQPIKRKMD
+755 ELYSEYQPIKRKMD
-769 AYLNSE
+769 ANLNSE
-775 TVYGEN
+775 TVYDEKGN
-781 GSKLGEDD
+781 KLNEED
-789 LKEMRKSFMSGA
+789 LKKMRKSFMSGA
-801 LGASGTVSI
+801 GNTTGTLSI

-825 AGDTGKVYFFNMPK
+825 AGDTGEVYFFNMPK
-839 TVLNEAPRLTRML
+839 TVLDETPRVTRML

-878 RGNKLIYAGRE
+878 RGNKLIYAGKE
-889 IPNFQLNFDQYDR
+889 IPNFPLNFNQYDR

-908 CINNLAIDANRNII
+908 CINHLAIDANRNII

>member
-1 MATYLNDVQGNIP
+1 MATYLKEVQGNIP
-14 DIGKFN
+14 NIEKFN

-59 ENIKSRDE
+59 EDIKSRDE

-100 LDNKYVKQDLY
+100 LDNKYIKQDLY

-117 STQKHI
+117 SEQKYI

-149 YKEADRDSAL
+149 YKDADRDTAL

-195 KYITKYT
+195 NYITKYT

-237 RNEIQALRSQG
+237 RNGIQALRSQG

-294 RLDGKKTLEA
+294 RLDGKRTLEA

-345 NTLKNESNSLNL
+345 NTLKNESNSLKL

-382 SDYTNLYV
+382 SDYTNLYI

-400 DEYGLEDVRY
+400 DEYGLEAVRY
-410 RHALE
+410 KHELQ
-415 LEETKQENR
+415 LEETRQENR
-424 IKLEEYKKR
+424 IEFER
-433 LEGNKNNPINP
+433 IQQENKNKATNP
-444 TITPSTGIPGLS
+444 TITPTTGIPGLS
-456 NDESIDYDEGEIG
+456 NNESIDYDEGEIG

-482 AVSNLSAAVDDRNDF
+482 AVSSLSTAVDERNDF

-582 NNLQGKAVG
+582 NNLQGRAVG
-591 NNCYPLLGY
+591 NNGHSLLGY

-626 VNTYRE
+626 VNTYKE
-632 LLKLSGLKNTVEV
+632 LLKLSGLKNTMES
-645 TRSDPSK
+645 TRFDASK
-652 KVYKNGTL
+652 KVYKDGTA
-660 VPVSYKTKEFIGDDI
+660 VPVSYKTKEVIGDDF
-675 IIASRNNKDEA
+675 IIASRNKKDKA
-686 KIGVYKNTQV
+686 KIGVYENTQF
-696 VGTDDFE
+696 VGTNDFE
-703 TQMENWN
+703 TQMSNWN

-755 ESYSEYQPIKRKMD
+755 ELYSEYQPIKRKMD
-769 AYLNSE
+769 ANLYSE
-775 TVYGEN
+775 TVYDDKGNKLEGEN
-781 GSKLGEDD
+781 LE
-789 LKEMRKSFMSGA
+789 EMRKSFMSGA
-801 LGASGTVSI
+801 GNTTGTLSI

-825 AGDTGKVYFFNMPK
+825 AGNTGKVYFFNMPK
-839 TVLNEAPRLTRML
+839 TVLDESPRVTRML

-889 IPNFQLNFDQYDR
+889 IPNFQLDFNQYDR
-902 VGLIEY
+902 VS
-908 CINNLAIDANRNII
+908 
-922 IR
+922 

>member
-1 MATYLNDVQGNIP
+1 MATYLKDVQGNIP
-14 DIGKFN
+14 DIEKFN

-59 ENIKSRDE
+59 EDIKSRDE

-100 LDNKYVKQDLY
+100 LDNKYIKQDLY

-117 STQKHI
+117 SKQKYI

-159 NVNIGDIAEGVNV
+159 DVNIGDIAEGVNV

-195 KYITKYT
+195 NYITKYT

-294 RLDGKKTLEA
+294 RLDGKRTLEA

-345 NTLKNESNSLNL
+345 NTLKNESNSLKL

-382 SDYTNLYV
+382 SDYTNLYI

-410 RHALE
+410 RHDLK
-415 LEETKQENR
+415 LEEKKQENR
-424 IKLEEYKKR
+424 IELERIKP
-433 LEGNKNNPINP
+433 GNKAINP

-456 NDESIDYDEGEIG
+456 NDESIEYDEGEIG
-469 RYRDHSLEFRYND
+469 RYRDHSLEFKYND
-482 AVSNLSAAVDDRNDF
+482 AVSNLSAVVDERNDF

-582 NNLQGKAVG
+582 NNLQGRAVG
-591 NNCYPLLGY
+591 DQPYQCYSLLGY

-626 VNTYRE
+626 VNTYKE
-632 LLKLSGLKNTVEV
+632 LLKLSGLKNTREV
-645 TRSDPSK
+645 TRTEN
-652 KVYKNGTL
+652 VYKDG
-660 VPVSYKTKEFIGDDI
+660 VFGPVAYKTKEVIGDGF
-675 IIASRNNKDEA
+675 IIASRNKKDKAE
-686 KIGVYKNTQV
+686 IGVYENTQF

-703 TQMENWN
+703 TQMDNWN

-725 SLLNGALGAS
+725 ALLNGALGAS
-735 GTATGWSNSRMITFN
+735 GTATGWSNARMITFN

-755 ESYSEYQPIKRKMD
+755 ELYSEYQPIKTKMD
-769 AYLNSE
+769 ANLNSA

-781 GSKLGEDD
+781 GSKLDGENLD
-789 LKEMRKSFMSGA
+789 EMRKSFMSSAGNTT
-801 LGASGTVSI
+801 GTLSI

-839 TVLNEAPRLTRML
+839 TVLDETPRLTRML

-889 IPNFQLNFDQYDR
+889 IPNFQLNFDKYDR

-908 CINNLAIDANRNII
+908 CINSLAIDANRNII

>member
-1 MATYLNDVQGNIP
+1 MATYLKDVQGNIP
-14 DIGKFN
+14 NIEKFN

-59 ENIKSRDE
+59 EDIKSRDE

-100 LDNKYVKQDLY
+100 LDNKYIKQDLY

-117 STQKHI
+117 SEQKHI

-144 YQILD
+144 YQISD
-149 YKEADRDSAL
+149 YKDADRDTAL

-195 KYITKYT
+195 NYITKYT

-294 RLDGKKTLEA
+294 RLDGERTLEA

-345 NTLKNESNSLNL
+345 NTLKNEKNSLKL

-382 SDYTNLYV
+382 SDYTNLYI

-410 RHALE
+410 KHELE
-415 LEETKQENR
+415 LEEVRQENR
-424 IKLEEYKKR
+424 EKLERIKQ
-433 LEGNKNNPINP
+433 GNKAIDP

-456 NDESIDYDEGEIG
+456 NDESIEYDEGEIG
-469 RYRDHSLEFRYND
+469 RYRDHSLEFRYNE
-482 AVSNLSAAVDDRNDF
+482 AVSNLSAVVDERNDF

-569 LNEVTEKIKTIPW
+569 LNEVTEKIKTIHW
-582 NNLQGKAVG
+582 NNLQGSAVG
-591 NNCYPLLGY
+591 NEGYSLLGY

-626 VNTYRE
+626 VKTYKE

-652 KVYKNGTL
+652 KVYKYGTA
-660 VPVSYKTKEFIGDDI
+660 VQVSYKTKKVIGDDFI
-675 IIASRNNKDEA
+675 IDSRNQKDKAE
-686 KIGVYKNTQV
+686 IGVYENTQV
-696 VGTDDFE
+696 VGFDDFE
-703 TQMENWN
+703 TQMYNWN

-725 SLLNGALGAS
+725 ALLNGALGAS

-755 ESYSEYQPIKRKMD
+755 ELYSEYQPIKTKMD
-769 AYLNSE
+769 ANLNSQ
-775 TVYGEN
+775 TVYDDN
-781 GSKLGEDD
+781 GNKLTGED
-789 LKEMRKSFMSGA
+789 LEKMRKSFMSGA
-801 LGASGTVSI
+801 GNTTGTLSI

-839 TVLNEAPRLTRML
+839 TVLDETPRMTRML

-908 CINNLAIDANRNII
+908 CINRLAIDANRNII